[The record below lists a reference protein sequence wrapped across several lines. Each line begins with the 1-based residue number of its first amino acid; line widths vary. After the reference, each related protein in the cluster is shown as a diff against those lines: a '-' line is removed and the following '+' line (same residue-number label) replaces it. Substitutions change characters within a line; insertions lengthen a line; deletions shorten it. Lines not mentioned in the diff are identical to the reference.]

1 MEKGSTGPPASHDGG
16 KEDGRGEAMS
26 ATLRPAEAEAAS
38 LVAAGSS
45 RFSIGEGR
53 FRGIDGVEVVDTLTG
68 ACAVFARRGATLLD
82 WKVPF
87 GGSLMSLID
96 GYASAQELNSQN
108 GVRNGIMA
116 PFPNRIRNGRFR
128 YDGRDFDLLPGVPE
142 AERLIY
148 HGFVRELE
156 LNLVGVRV
164 GEEGAQLRF
173 FTDAIAP
180 GSFPGYP
187 FALTLEILASMSAT
201 GLALEITATNVGRV
215 SAPYA
220 AGWHPYFR
228 FGDAGIDALELL
240 VPAGA
245 YIATDARLMPLPASE
260 AHASLDARPDLDF
273 RRARA
278 LGGSALDVCLS
289 GLAADADGSIR
300 SHLRDPMRGCG
311 LTVWQ
316 RGGLVHLF
324 TADTLARGVR
334 RSVAIEPV
342 ETMTDAFNRPDC
354 LATIRL
360 DPGASRSFSCGVE
373 FHADLEATL
382 SRA

>member
-1 MEKGSTGPPASHDGG
+1 MGTGSSSPPASQDGCN
-16 KEDGRGEAMS
+16 EDGRRAVAP
-26 ATLRPAEAEAAS
+26 ATPQAAAAEAAPRGT
-38 LVAAGSS
+38 AGSS
-45 RFSIGEGR
+45 RFRIGEGR
-53 FRGIDGVEVVDTLTG
+53 FRGIDGVEAVDTLTG
-68 ACAVFARRGATLLD
+68 ARAVFARRGATLLD
-82 WKVPF
+82 WQVPF
-87 GGSLMSLID
+87 GGSLISLTD
-96 GYASAQELNSQN
+96 GYASAQELHSQN

-116 PFPNRIRNGRFR
+116 PFPNRIRSGRFR
-128 YDGRDFDLLPGVPE
+128 FDDRDFDLLPGVAE

-148 HGFVRELE
+148 HGFVRDLE
-156 LNLVGVRV
+156 LALVGVRV
-164 GEEGAQLRF
+164 GEEGAELRF
-173 FTDAIAP
+173 FTDAIAS
-180 GSFPGYP
+180 GAFPGYP
-187 FALTLEILASMSAT
+187 FELTLEILVSMSAT
-201 GLALEITATNVGRV
+201 GLALEITATNVGRI

-228 FGDAGIDALELL
+228 FGDATIDALELL

-245 YIATDARLMPLPASE
+245 YIATDAGLLPLPGSG

-289 GLAADADGSIR
+289 SLAADADGLIR
-300 SHLRDPMRGCG
+300 SHLRDPARGCS

-342 ETMTDAFNRPDC
+342 EAMTDAFNRPDC

-382 SRA
+382 RPA